1 MQKSDLLKKKL
12 EDLRYIA
19 KMMEIKSITR
29 YRKNELVDKI
39 LEKAK
44 TYQEEAKAKEAESD
58 EQIQDTAFIDAETDI
73 VDDQEPEEQEADRLE
88 QTPETIE
95 EEKKI
100 TESDVPKAETEEVVS
115 EEKKEVEEKKEPY
128 TSVHGEKLSGSL
140 YRQEAQESEDSPVKM
155 KRVTGGRIPQ
165 APEESLNIVERGKS
179 KGKLYISSKFS

>member
-73 VDDQEPEEQEADRLE
+73 VDDQERRAKADPANKPRDHRRRKENYRIRCSESGNGRSRIRREKRSRREKRTVYFRTRRKIVRFLVPARGARIGGFARQNETNHRRKNTSSAGRVLE
-88 QTPETIE
+88 
-95 EEKKI
+95 
-100 TESDVPKAETEEVVS
+100 
-115 EEKKEVEEKKEPY
+115 
-128 TSVHGEKLSGSL
+128 
-140 YRQEAQESEDSPVKM
+140 YR
-155 KRVTGGRIPQ
+155 
-165 APEESLNIVERGKS
+165 
-179 KGKLYISSKFS
+179 